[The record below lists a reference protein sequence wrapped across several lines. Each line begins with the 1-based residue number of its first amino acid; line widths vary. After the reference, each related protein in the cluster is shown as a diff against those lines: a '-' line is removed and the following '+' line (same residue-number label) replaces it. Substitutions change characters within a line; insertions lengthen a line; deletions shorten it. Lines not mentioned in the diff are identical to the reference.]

1 MSDGRLVRHQHGG
14 RAEHVAERVV
24 HQVQERRCV
33 QVGVPH
39 HLTQITGYKVSLCK
53 KKGNSK
59 KNIKTG
65 ILQVGRKKSSFR

>member
-33 QVGVPH
+33 QIGVPH
-39 HLTQITGYKVSLCK
+39 HLTQITGYKVSLCRK
-53 KKGNSK
+53 KKEILK
-59 KNIKTG
+59 KHQNGYSASRPQKE
-65 ILQVGRKKSSFR
+65 LF